1 MADLPVPLSSE
12 PAPAGDRELVLAAQ
26 TLEDL
31 LARLKVAETVTV
43 TAQWGAVDEED
54 GERSLLVDVRG
65 DDLSILLGRR
75 GETLAALQY
84 VARLLLAKQLSHG
97 VNLVVDVEGFRQ
109 RRQEQLRRMARR
121 TAEQVVQR
129 GRAIALEP
137 MPPDERRLVH
147 LELRD
152 HPSVYTESL
161 GEGNKRKVTI
171 YPK

>member
-1 MADLPVPLSSE
+1 MADQDA
-12 PAPAGDRELVLAAQ
+12 PAPQETSAADLAVTQQ
-26 TLEDL
+26 TLEAL
-31 LARLKVAETVTV
+31 LARMKVAATVSTQWSEPDET
-43 TAQWGAVDEED
+43 D
-54 GERSLLVDVRG
+54 GGRSVLADVRG
-65 DDLSILLGRR
+65 DDLSILIGRK

-84 VARLLLAKQLSHG
+84 LARLLISKQLNRG
-97 VNLVVDVEGFRQ
+97 LNLVVDVEGFRQ

-129 GRAIALEP
+129 GRPIALEP

>member
-1 MADLPVPLSSE
+1 MADQDS
-12 PAPAGDRELVLAAQ
+12 PAPQETSAADLAITQQ
-26 TLEDL
+26 TLEAL
-31 LARLKVAETVTV
+31 LARMKVAATVSTQWSEPDET
-43 TAQWGAVDEED
+43 D
-54 GERSLLVDVRG
+54 GGRSVLADVRG
-65 DDLSILLGRR
+65 DDLSILIGRK

-84 VARLLLAKQLSHG
+84 LARLLISKQLNRG
-97 VNLVVDVEGFRQ
+97 LNLVVDVEGFRQ

-129 GRAIALEP
+129 GRPIALEP

>member
-1 MADLPVPLSSE
+1 MADDSRPLPVEPPPAAE
-12 PAPAGDRELVLAAQ
+12 PALALARQ
-26 TLEDL
+26 TLDEL
-31 LARLKVAETVTV
+31 LARMKISAQVT
-43 TAQWGAVDEED
+43 TQWGPVEADET
-54 GERSLLVDVRG
+54 ERTLLADIQG

-84 VARLLLAKQLSHG
+84 LARLLLAKQVSHG
-97 VNLVVDVEGFRQ
+97 VNLVVDVQGFRQ
-109 RRQEQLRRMARR
+109 RRHEQLRRMARR

-137 MPPDERRLVH
+137 MPPDERRIVH

-152 HPSVYTESL
+152 HPAVRTESV
-161 GEGNKRKVTI
+161 GEGSRRKVTI

>member
-1 MADLPVPLSSE
+1 MAAASVPPPEE
-12 PAPAGDRELVLAAQ
+12 PTPAADPTLALAQQ
-26 TLEDL
+26 TLENL
-31 LARLKVAETVTV
+31 LARMKISASVATE
-43 TAQWGAVDEED
+43 WGPADEAD
-54 GERSLLVDVRG
+54 GERTLLADVRG

-84 VARLLLAKQLSHG
+84 LARLLLAKQVSHG
-97 VNLVVDVEGFRQ
+97 VNLIVDVEGFRQ
-109 RRQEQLRRMARR
+109 RRHEQLRRMARR

-137 MPPDERRLVH
+137 MPPDERRIVH

-152 HPSVYTESL
+152 HPQVRTESA
-161 GEGNKRKVTI
+161 GEGNRRKVTI

>member
-1 MADLPVPLSSE
+1 MADDSRPLPAE
-12 PAPAGDRELVLAAQ
+12 PPSAADPALALAQQ
-26 TLEDL
+26 TLDEL
-31 LARLKVAETVTV
+31 LARMQISAQVT
-43 TAQWGAVDEED
+43 TQWGPAEEAEA
-54 GERSLLVDVRG
+54 ERTLLADIHG

-84 VARLLLAKQLSHG
+84 LARLLLAKQVSHG
-97 VNLVVDVEGFRQ
+97 VNLVVDVQGFRQ
-109 RRQEQLRRMARR
+109 RRHEQLRRMARR

-137 MPPDERRLVH
+137 MPPDERRIVH

-152 HPSVYTESL
+152 HPDVRTESA
-161 GEGNKRKVTI
+161 GEGSRRKVTI

>member
-1 MADLPVPLSSE
+1 MVDASAPVPEE
-12 PAPAGDRELVLAAQ
+12 PIPAADPALAMAQQ

-31 LARLKVAETVTV
+31 LARMKINARVMT
-43 TAQWGAVDEED
+43 QWGPPDEVDAD
-54 GERSLLVDVRG
+54 RTLLADIRG

-84 VARLLLAKQLSHG
+84 LARLLLAKQGSHG

-109 RRQEQLRRMARR
+109 RRHEQLRRMARR

-137 MPPDERRLVH
+137 MPPDERRIVH

-152 HPSVYTESL
+152 HPQVRTESV
-161 GEGNKRKVTI
+161 GEGNRRKVTI

>member
-1 MADLPVPLSSE
+1 MADT
-12 PAPAGDRELVLAAQ
+12 PAPSVPEPSPAEEPELALAAQ
-26 TLEDL
+26 AVQDL
-31 LARLKVAETVTV
+31 LAHMKVEAAVSAV
-43 TAQWGAVDEED
+43 WGEVDEED

-97 VNLVVDVEGFRQ
+97 INLMVDVEGYRQ
-109 RRQEQLRRMARR
+109 RRREQLRRMAQR
-121 TAEQVVQR
+121 TAEQVLQR

-137 MPPDERRLVH
+137 MPADERRIVH
-147 LELRD
+147 LELRN
-152 HPSVYTESL
+152 HPAVRTESS
-161 GEGNKRKVTI
+161 GEGARRKVTI